1 MLDHLTGF
9 ARYVELLMQAMLIAC
24 FFRWS
29 FSNRYR
35 WFMAF
40 IFAELV
46 RSCVL
51 FGFDNHST
59 IYAEAWSF
67 TQPVMWILQL
77 AAVLELM
84 LLVYRHRPAA
94 GRFARRLFVYYI
106 PSALLVSVI
115 VSLFESSQSIS
126 AIWWLLMAITVTK
139 WLSWMLLFMLVA
151 QEVLHLTDSQP
162 MGKELVLHRRL
173 MVVYVGLTPGLTAIF
188 ALLQDTH
195 IVDVANFCSEISW
208 VICLVCWIVGFRQF
222 RVQGRAHFAEE
233 LG

>member
-1 MLDHLTGF
+1 MLDHLTGI

-35 WFMAF
+35 WFMGF
-40 IFAELV
+40 IFAELI

-59 IYAEAWSF
+59 LYAKLWSF
-67 TQPVMWILQL
+67 TQPVIWILQL

-94 GRFARRLFVYYI
+94 GRFARRLFAYYI

-115 VSLFESSQSIS
+115 VSLFESLQPIS
-126 AIWWLLMAITVTK
+126 AIWWLLTAITVTK
-139 WLSWMLLFMLVA
+139 WLSWMLLFMLIA
-151 QEVLHLTDSQP
+151 QEVLHLTESQP
-162 MGKELVLHRRL
+162 IGKELVLHRRL
-173 MVVYVGLTPGLTAIF
+173 MVVYVGITPGLGAVL
-188 ALLQDTH
+188 ALLRDTH
-195 IVDVANFCSEISW
+195 VIDIANLCSEISW
-208 VICLVCWIVGFRQF
+208 VFCLVCWIVCFRRL
-222 RVQGRAHFAEE
+222 RVQGRARFAEDVV
-233 LG
+233 